1 METTGENWKGVKVSF
16 AKEKKKKTEKMLYGK
31 NLLGHAPSLMTCVYS
46 RQQRRPSRSRTGA
59 RGRARERGRGR
70 RGGGGASSAGRGADG
85 RRERGCELRT
95 AQGEVPPARAQPPPL
110 PPRPGSCGLLF
121 FLFFF
126 FFFNAVYLERGL
138 GGWSSQSENGLLF
151 AYRSGFSAPPSPL
164 FTPTGLVCS
173 TRKRRFPNLLL
184 SPRLRPPSLAPP
196 SRNLTN

>member
-126 FFFNAVYLERGL
+126 FFLMQFTWKEGWVAGAASQRTACCLLTGRDFLPPPPLSLLQQDWFVPRERGVFL
-138 GGWSSQSENGLLF
+138 ISSFPHASD
-151 AYRSGFSAPPSPL
+151 PPPWPHL
-164 FTPTGLVCS
+164 PET
-173 TRKRRFPNLLL
+173 
-184 SPRLRPPSLAPP
+184 
-196 SRNLTN
+196 